1 MSLLD
6 EVSGSTFVTRK
17 CNIFSDQPNTYYDEE
32 NEIIYNTEV
41 LRSSLCDCNDAH
53 IFVRGNI
60 TIIGH
65 AESQVAF

>member
-6 EVSGSTFVTRK
+6 EVSGSTVVTRK

-41 LRSSLCDCNDAH
+41 LSLV
-53 IFVRGNI
+53 FVI
-60 TIIGH
+60 AMMLT
-65 AESQVAF
+65 SL